1 MPQSLRKA
9 LGLGFLSLAIG
20 FTASFTVGVTDS
32 WAQGGQTP
40 PAVVTTKEIKP
51 ETVTLSMELP
61 GRVTALRTVNIRPQ
75 VGGIVE
81 KRLFEQGMMVKE
93 GQPLFQIFAE
103 PFQAEVDSAK
113 AALDRAL
120 AARDLAQTQLDRS
133 KQLRSTNSLS
143 QQSYD
148 AAEAEAKNAEASV
161 AEARAMLRSRQINLD
176 FTTIRSPISGRVG
189 AALISEG
196 TLVSASQGDPLAII
210 KQINQVYVDLRR
222 PTSNLRELQQAAQ
235 DEANAGTSEPTIVI
249 LDMNGVQHSEKGTA
263 LFTDISV
270 DESSGDVTMRVLVE
284 NPEHT
289 LLPGMFVRAIVPR
302 QTIENALLVPQQAV
316 IRDTQGNPTLV
327 TVEDG
332 KTAKI
337 KKVTLGELVNK
348 SYIVT
353 SGLEPNESVVI
364 RGQTR
369 VSEDGAAVM
378 AKLADQPA
386 QKPQQ

>member
-1 MPQSLRKA
+1 M
-9 LGLGFLSLAIG
+9 SLAIG